1 MTERYYYMYKGKKV
15 DFIIEPDYQIAA
27 QVHKE
32 SNKWLDSDCHETAWQ
47 ILSPNAFKIYDKF
60 ARQANDYV
68 WVYHYDIFGMSI
80 SEFENAV
87 NELEEKGFFVQ
98 VTKTNEE
105 TGEVLAFPS
114 VYHFYER
121 PRMKTIKGKRY

>member
-1 MTERYYYMYKGKKV
+1 MAERYYYMYKGKRV

-32 SNKWLDSDCHETAWQ
+32 SDKWLDSDCHETAWQ

-60 ARQANDYV
+60 ARQAKDYV

-98 VTKTNEE
+98 ITKTNEE

-121 PRMKTIKGKRY
+121 SRMKTIKGKRY